1 MFQQSSAN
9 IVSVNSASG
18 RGHAA
23 MGSGRAKMRRRAV
36 SWALAAVAGLAIA
49 FSSAARAPKI
59 TVSPAPT
66 NAVAAAVGATI
77 AKDGEYTSKDEV
89 AQYIRKFKGA
99 LPRNFITKRE
109 ARALGWSGGPLERF
123 APGKSIGGD
132 RFGNYER
139 QLPPLNGSF
148 YKECDIDTKGRPRG
162 AKRLVFTQKGN
173 RIYYTQDHYKTFTEV
188 K

>member
-1 MFQQSSAN
+1 MN
-9 IVSVNSASG
+9 IPLLKP
-18 RGHAA
+18 H
-23 MGSGRAKMRRRAV
+23 RRAI

-49 FSSAARAPKI
+49 FSTTARSPKI
-59 TVSPAPT
+59 TVSPSPT
-66 NAVAAAVGATI
+66 NTVAASIAATI
-77 AKDGEYTSKDEV
+77 TKDGEYTTKDEV

-109 ARALGWSGGPLERF
+109 ARALGWTGGPLEPF

-139 QLPPLNGSF
+139 RLPPLSGSF

-162 AKRLVFTQKGN
+162 AKRLVFTQKGQ

>member
-1 MFQQSSAN
+1 MN
-9 IVSVNSASG
+9 MT
-18 RGHAA
+18 RT
-23 MGSGRAKMRRRAV
+23 KTRRRAV
-36 SWALAAVAGLAIA
+36 SWALAAAAGLALA
-49 FSSAARAPKI
+49 FSVVARPSKAPA
-59 TVSPAPT
+59 SPAPSP
-66 NAVAAAVGATI
+66 AAASAQAPI

-89 AQYIRKFKGA
+89 ALYIRTYKGA

-109 ARALGWSGGPLERF
+109 ARALGWTGGPLEPF

-139 QLPPLNGSF
+139 RLPPLSGSF